1 MSHVVITCTCGP
13 DRIAGR
19 PVHSAC
25 EVPGHGDVPPD
36 PVDPQ
41 TLVDAG
47 WEAVACLDVA
57 VLALMKARAA
67 WVSRGLPADNPFP
80 SSLDRLAGS
89 ITYQNERMRKWA
101 IAAQQV
107 ATERE
112 SRATATT
119 DATTRDGA
127 ANGSSRD
134 TPSAS

>member
-41 TLVDAG
+41 ALADAG
-47 WEAVACLDVA
+47 REAVAHLDDA

-67 WVSRGLPADNPFP
+67 WVSRGLPANNSFP
-80 SSLDRLAGS
+80 ASLDRLAGS
-89 ITYQNERMRKWA
+89 ITRQNHHMRKWA
-101 IAAQQV
+101 AAAETV
-107 ATERE
+107 AER
-112 SRATATT
+112 RRVA
-119 DATTRDGA
+119 R
-127 ANGSSRD
+127 
-134 TPSAS
+134 